1 MASSSKN
8 PLKRFGF
15 KRTNTSD
22 AIATEGKVV
31 HATTTELGV
40 LDGSGIPSKIANE
53 FAGRDKADHS
63 DAVNDLSEVEANRRL
78 SMFREEHNWDPNMPD
93 GAFDAVNDAVRA
105 HDQKGEAILVDE
117 LINDSPYPEVC
128 RPGPCNP
135 TLLTDVPGTRCGS
148 QLRRTRAS

>member
-8 PLKRFGF
+8 ALKRFGF

-22 AIATEGKVV
+22 AVSTEGKAVD
-31 HATTTELGV
+31 ATTTELDA
-40 LDGSGIPSKIANE
+40 LDESGAPSKIANE
-53 FAGRDKADHS
+53 YAGRDKGDHS
-63 DAVNDLSEVEANRRL
+63 DAVRDLSEVEANRRL
-78 SMFREEHNWDPNMPD
+78 GMFREEHNWDPNMPD

-128 RPGPCNP
+128 TSRSRE
-135 TLLTDVPGTRCGS
+135 LTITNS
-148 QLRRTRAS
+148 